1 MKRALVSSAVRTDF
15 VERHFSTCD
24 FSISLYNFI
33 RRLIQEG
40 ESMTSTLEKLQK
52 LFLANFDYKI
62 EDLTAATT
70 LEYLGLDSLDM
81 IKFMFE
87 IENEFNI
94 RIADRE
100 FKITTIQDMV
110 DALDRLILEQH
121 SEQEIG
127 SSSHQIELLST

>member
-1 MKRALVSSAVRTDF
+1 M
-15 VERHFSTCD
+15 ST
-24 FSISLYNFI
+24 
-33 RRLIQEG
+33 
-40 ESMTSTLEKLQK
+40 TLERLQR

-62 EDLTAATT
+62 EELTAATT

-110 DALDRLILEQH
+110 DALDRLVSEQH
-121 SEQEIG
+121 SEKNIG
-127 SSSHQIELLST
+127 SSSHLELVPT

>member
-1 MKRALVSSAVRTDF
+1 
-15 VERHFSTCD
+15 
-24 FSISLYNFI
+24 
-33 RRLIQEG
+33 
-40 ESMTSTLEKLQK
+40 MTSTLEKLQK